1 MFNRRQ
7 PEAKKEAKMFSTQI
21 KSILI
26 ATTLALGALS
36 ATSGTA
42 SAEVRGGI
50 YIGGPNFS
58 VGISSGGYGHR
69 YGGYRDRRWDLPLNR
84 CNPRKA
90 VRKAKRR
97 GVRRAHVVRVGK
109 RGVVV
114 AGRKWG
120 ERVVIGFG
128 RKRSC
133 PVRFVNAR

>member
-1 MFNRRQ
+1 MVAGSMGVS
-7 PEAKKEAKMFSTQI
+7 ELHTGTSVYLVMITSAST
-21 KSILI
+21 
-26 ATTLALGALS
+26 
-36 ATSGTA
+36 
-42 SAEVRGGI
+42 GG
-50 YIGGPNFS
+50 GSNFS
-58 VGISSGGYGHR
+58 IGITSAGHGYRH
-69 YGGYRDRRWDLPLNR
+69 GGYRDHRWDRPRNR

-97 GVRRAHVVRVGK
+97 GVRRAHVIRVGK

-128 RKRSC
+128 RNRSC

>member
-1 MFNRRQ
+1 MFN
-7 PEAKKEAKMFSTQI
+7 TQI

-26 ATTLALGALS
+26 ASTLALGTLS
-36 ATSGTA
+36 TTSGTA

-50 YIGGPNFS
+50 FIGGPNFS
-58 VGISSGGYGHR
+58 VGIASGGHDYRH
-69 YGGYRDRRWDLPLNR
+69 GGYRHRHWKRPHNR
-84 CNPRKA
+84 CSPRKA

-128 RKRSC
+128 RNRSC
-133 PVRFVNAR
+133 PVRFVEAR